1 MMGQAISKIKG
12 LSLGAEDQTF
22 PPNDSAKK
30 PKDNSIEWDKY
41 NASERSQLMYRC
53 SDDLWKV
60 ERKIVLVDP
69 DAPKV
74 VHSVGTNT
82 NPKMRN
88 RAVSAGAIRRPPK
101 YASEPLPTKVETAS
115 NASPRLDG
123 RAKITRRYDPG
134 ARKWLTTIW

>member
-1 MMGQAISKIKG
+1 MMGQAITKIKA

-60 ERKIVLVDP
+60 ERKIVLVDKE
-69 DAPKV
+69 APKV
-74 VHSVGTNT
+74 VHSVGTNAD
-82 NPKMRN
+82 PKMRN
-88 RAVSAGAIRRPPK
+88 RTVSAGAIRRPPK
-101 YASEPLPTKVETAS
+101 SGGKPLLTKVGTAS
-115 NASPRLDG
+115 NAPPRLDG
-123 RAKITRRYDPG
+123 RAEITRYDPSS
-134 ARKWLTTIW
+134 RKWLKTIW